1 MNENSDEDKD
11 EDESWESNIML
22 KDNRWSVSKG
32 INNRKEEK
40 SLTTAPLII
49 RHNNVNKKVTSNLIT
64 TAQNLFDEESD
75 ELMEDL
81 EDLEDGR
88 TGDSIDEVTQHKKPI
103 ESMLKSTISVE
114 CYKMNESTFRGKR
127 ENFHEKSESLTQ
139 PPKYSQNDI

>member
-1 MNENSDEDKD
+1 
-11 EDESWESNIML
+11 ML

-40 SLTTAPLII
+40 SLTTTPLII
-49 RHNNVNKKVTSNLIT
+49 RHNNVNKKVTANLIT

-114 CYKMNESTFRGKR
+114 CYKMNESTFRGTINYTEAK
-127 ENFHEKSESLTQ
+127 EKIFMKSLNLSPNLLSTV
-139 PPKYSQNDI
+139 KMTFKNNDVLY